1 MLEIAILVVILFTMK
16 MTLELCLRLK
26 QPQLQEAKGLQ
37 VETIPY
43 HQTTSQVKDNLL
55 ISHFQRSAL
64 IIVGEGIPN
73 HSILKY
79 DFLGGRY
86 INF

>member
-26 QPQLQEAKGLQ
+26 QPQPPEANGLQ

-43 HQTTSQVKDNLL
+43 HQTTNQVKGNLL
-55 ISHFQRSAL
+55 ISHFQ
-64 IIVGEGIPN
+64 
-73 HSILKY
+73 
-79 DFLGGRY
+79 
-86 INF
+86 